1 MDNIQKLEERER
13 QKKAD
18 DDGKSML
25 KMRSLLTE
33 NKLPLEDTKKRI
45 LRNLDILEEHK
56 IATKENKYQAIV
68 NMIARVSNS
77 AVQHIIIPF

>member
-13 QKKAD
+13 QKKAAD

-45 LRNLDILEEHK
+45 LKNLDILEEHK
-56 IATKENKYQAIV
+56 IVKKENNYQDIV
-68 NMIARVSNS
+68 NMIARV
-77 AVQHIIIPF
+77 